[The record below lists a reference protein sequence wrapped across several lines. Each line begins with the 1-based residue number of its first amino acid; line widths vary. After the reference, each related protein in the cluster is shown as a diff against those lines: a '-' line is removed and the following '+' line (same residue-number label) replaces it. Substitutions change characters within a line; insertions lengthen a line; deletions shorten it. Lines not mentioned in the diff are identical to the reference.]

1 MGVSGSVQGRPGGR
15 FEHSA
20 FLYDSDA
27 AYLASLVPFVRDGL
41 ALDQAVAVATDRG
54 RIGMLRD
61 ALGAD
66 AAAVRFLADD
76 EWYVR
81 PVRTIAGWAR
91 ILATS
96 AAKGRPS
103 TRLVGQVRFG
113 PVDQHAGWVRFESAL
128 NRALAGLNGHLMCPY
143 DLRELPPHLIEA
155 AARTH
160 PLICDGRWFDSDR
173 YEAPERLLTQV
184 VEPPYP
190 VSGEPVVD
198 LPVADTVAG
207 LRDHV
212 RIRAQT
218 EQWLPPERL
227 EDLVLA
233 VSEVA
238 TNCVRHGGG
247 RRKLKVWLNA
257 EAVVCEVTDEGGTPP
272 DPLAGYLPPPPGAVG
287 GMGLWLVHQICDAL
301 AIETS
306 GGLTRARFAVR
317 RT

>member
-1 MGVSGSVQGRPGGR
+1 MEINGSVREHTR
-15 FEHSA
+15 FDHSA

-27 AYLASLVPFVRDGL
+27 AYTSTLVTFIRDGL
-41 ALDQAVAVATDRG
+41 ARDESVAVATDHG
-54 RIGMLRD
+54 RIAMLCD
-61 ALGAD
+61 ALGDD

-91 ILATS
+91 MLAAS
-96 AAKGRPS
+96 AARGRPS

-113 PVDQHAGWVRFESAL
+113 PEEQHTGWVRCESAL
-128 NRALAGLNGHLMCPY
+128 NRALARWNGHLMCPY
-143 DLRELPPHLIEA
+143 DLRELPSHLIEA

-160 PLICDGRWFDSDR
+160 PLICDGGWSASDR
-173 YEAPERLLTQV
+173 YEAPERLLADV

-190 VSGEPVVD
+190 VTGDPVVRV
-198 LPVADTVAG
+198 PVADTVAG
-207 LRDHV
+207 LREKV
-212 RIRAQT
+212 RHRA
-218 EQWLPPERL
+218 EAERWLSPERL
-227 EDLVLA
+227 DDLVLA

-247 RRKLKVWLNA
+247 HGELKVWLNT
-257 EAVVCEVTDEGGTPP
+257 EAVVCEVTDRGTTPP

-287 GMGLWLVHQICDAL
+287 GMGLWLVHQVCDAL
-301 AIETS
+301 AIHAS

-317 RT
+317 RA